1 MKKLNS
7 IAELKAAVK
16 EFKPVL
22 DLRENHTDAIPDKRD
37 ILVCGG
43 TGCTS
48 SDSLQIIE
56 NLKEEIEKA
65 GLSDHAMV
73 HLTGCFGFC
82 AKGPIVKV
90 YPDDIFYTQ
99 VKPEDASEIVQS
111 HLVNHKVVERLLF
124 EEPTLDHKK
133 VEKHNDM
140 SFYKKQSRVALRY
153 CGHINPENI
162 FEYIGCNGYIALGKC
177 ISELSPIEVVEE
189 IKASGLRRRGG
200 AGFPTGIK
208 LESASQ
214 TMEKLL

>member
-65 GLSDHAMV
+65 IKKYGNNTQEMKQV
-73 HLTGCFGFC
+73 
-82 AKGPIVKV
+82 AKALDIGIATLYRKVKK
-90 YPDDIFYTQ
+90 YNIKT
-99 VKPEDASEIVQS
+99 
-111 HLVNHKVVERLLF
+111 
-124 EEPTLDHKK
+124 EE
-133 VEKHNDM
+133 
-140 SFYKKQSRVALRY
+140 
-153 CGHINPENI
+153 
-162 FEYIGCNGYIALGKC
+162 
-177 ISELSPIEVVEE
+177 
-189 IKASGLRRRGG
+189 
-200 AGFPTGIK
+200 
-208 LESASQ
+208 
-214 TMEKLL
+214 

>member
-43 TGCTS
+43 TVCTS

-82 AKGPIVKV
+82 AMGPIVKV
-90 YPDDIFYTQ
+90 YPDNVFYVH
-99 VKPEDASEIVQS
+99 VKPEDANEIVQS
-111 HLVNHKVVERLLF
+111 HIANNQVVERLLF
-124 EEPTLDHKK
+124 EEPALNHQKVQKQKEKAIKK
-133 VEKHNDM
+133 I
-140 SFYKKQSRVALRY
+140 KKTKKDQRQ
-153 CGHINPENI
+153 
-162 FEYIGCNGYIALGKC
+162 K
-177 ISELSPIEVVEE
+177 
-189 IKASGLRRRGG
+189 
-200 AGFPTGIK
+200 T
-208 LESASQ
+208 Q
-214 TMEKLL
+214 

>member
-65 GLSDHAMV
+65 IKKYGSN
-73 HLTGCFGFC
+73 
-82 AKGPIVKV
+82 
-90 YPDDIFYTQ
+90 TQ
-99 VKPEDASEIVQS
+99 EM
-111 HLVNHKVVERLLF
+111 
-124 EEPTLDHKK
+124 KK
-133 VEKHNDM
+133 VADALNIGIATLYRKV
-140 SFYKKQSRVALRY
+140 KKY
-153 CGHINPENI
+153 NI
-162 FEYIGCNGYIALGKC
+162 K
-177 ISELSPIEVVEE
+177 
-189 IKASGLRRRGG
+189 
-200 AGFPTGIK
+200 
-208 LESASQ
+208 
-214 TMEKLL
+214 